1 MSHRAKRRRRK
12 PPQAYTQLSA
22 AEEKFFQ
29 QAMRNSKVDTK
40 RPDGKL
46 EVPYAPT
53 FYPTIEDM
61 EGNPLDFVEK
71 IRPQAQKYGICKIVP
86 PKGWNPPFG
95 KYCIFLHTADT
106 LSFSLLIAIFWK
118 LPLLVLATVNVA
130 LVDIS
135 FDCYLSCLPTFH

>member
-1 MSHRAKRRRRK
+1 MSSMSHRAKRRRRK

-95 KYCIFLHTADT
+95 K
-106 LSFSLLIAIFWK
+106 
-118 LPLLVLATVNVA
+118 
-130 LVDIS
+130 
-135 FDCYLSCLPTFH
+135 